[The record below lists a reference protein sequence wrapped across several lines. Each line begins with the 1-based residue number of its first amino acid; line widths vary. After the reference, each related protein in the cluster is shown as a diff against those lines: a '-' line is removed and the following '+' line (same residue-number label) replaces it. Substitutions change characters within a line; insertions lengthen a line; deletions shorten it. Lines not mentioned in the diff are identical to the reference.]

1 MKNITVLVSGGGTNL
16 GALIEAEKKGI
27 LKSGKITR
35 VISSSKDAYALQ
47 RAADAG
53 IPTSVVCKKDYADRA
68 SFSAALLSEVKA
80 AQTDLIILAGFM
92 YVIDGEIIK
101 EYENRI
107 INVHPALIPS
117 FCGDGFY
124 GLRPHKAALERG
136 VKITGATVHF
146 VNGETDGGPII
157 MQKAVG
163 VKEDDTPEE
172 LQKRVMREAEHVIL
186 PLCAELFCA
195 GRLKTENGIVK
206 TV

>member
-35 VISSSKDAYALQ
+35 VISSSEDAYALQ

-53 IPTSVVCKKDYADRA
+53 IPSSVVCKKDFADRA